1 MALYAYKAARVDGRT
16 YSGEVEADT
25 EGSARSQLEGR
36 GFLVLRLR
44 QHAVWSIG
52 TAWVGGGWGRLAP
65 QQFLVFNQELLAL
78 IRAGLP
84 VLKIWDLLIERTQV
98 TGFRDALRAVQQ
110 DIRGGA
116 SASDALARH
125 PRYFPELYVATIRA
139 GEQAGNLPEVLQRY
153 IGYLKMMIGLR
164 QKMWKALTYPL
175 FLILVGLSVVGFLL
189 IYVMPT
195 FVTVYADQARHLP
208 MPTQVLLS
216 LVARLESLVLPLA
229 LLIVGAVVG
238 GRLWYRTPDGRLAVD
253 RWILKVPLIG
263 GVVVRHCTVQLVRT
277 LGTVMGGGTP
287 LVEAL
292 SISRGAVS
300 NRYMAQGFR
309 RTLERLREGV
319 SLGVALR
326 NPAVMP
332 ALAVEMLAVGEETG
346 SLEAMLKD
354 VGEFF
359 ESELDLQLTQLTTW
373 IEPMLLLFMGV
384 LVGAIVIVMYLPV
397 FQMAGSFQ

>member
-25 EGSARSQLEGR
+25 EGSARTQLESR

-216 LVARLESLVLPLA
+216 LVARLESLILPLA

-238 GRLWYRTPDGRLAVD
+238 EIGRAHV
-253 RWILKVPLIG
+253 
-263 GVVVRHCTVQLVRT
+263 
-277 LGTVMGGGTP
+277 
-287 LVEAL
+287 
-292 SISRGAVS
+292 
-300 NRYMAQGFR
+300 
-309 RTLERLREGV
+309 
-319 SLGVALR
+319 
-326 NPAVMP
+326 
-332 ALAVEMLAVGEETG
+332 
-346 SLEAMLKD
+346 
-354 VGEFF
+354 
-359 ESELDLQLTQLTTW
+359 
-373 IEPMLLLFMGV
+373 
-384 LVGAIVIVMYLPV
+384 
-397 FQMAGSFQ
+397 